1 LAAAARGIFLK
12 LISHTCAKTTREI
25 IMTKALFLLALA
37 CALLLSPGLAQTLR
51 ALPDRNDD
59 FGAI

>member
-1 LAAAARGIFLK
+1 
-12 LISHTCAKTTREI
+12 
-25 IMTKALFLLALA
+25 MTKALFLLALA

-59 FGAI
+59 FGVI

>member
-1 LAAAARGIFLK
+1 
-12 LISHTCAKTTREI
+12 
-25 IMTKALFLLALA
+25 MTKALFLLALA

-51 ALPDRNDD
+51 ALPERNDD